1 MAEQLST
8 GKRRITVFLLVALAL
23 AVLAAPFFILI
34 HQYGKIFSNAEN
46 TIAGMASLAALLAVS
61 FLFLEVM
68 IGSFSPLLVRVF
80 NPPRLRR
87 LHIVLGLFGLALAL
101 AHFVLLTPKIG
112 EHFSTDNRVFFIAGP
127 IVLVLLIFTIA
138 TALMSRKFSR
148 SWRSIHVLNYFILV
162 IAIVHGLVIGDD
174 AGMLALQLLF
184 YGYLT
189 FIFIGFVYRASNTG
203 WRHSLKYRHR
213 RKPAETNP

>member
-1 MAEQLST
+1 MAKQLST
-8 GKRRITVFLLVALAL
+8 QKRRITAFLLTALAL
-23 AVLAAPFFILI
+23 AVLAAPFGLLA
-34 HQYGKIFSNAEN
+34 HQYGKIFSTAEN
-46 TIAGMASLAALLAVS
+46 ALAGMASLAALVAVS

-80 NPPRLRR
+80 EPVRLRR
-87 LHIVLGLFGLALAL
+87 VHIAIGLIGLALAL
-101 AHFVLLTPKIG
+101 AHFVLLTPKLG
-112 EHFSTDNRVFFIAGP
+112 EHSSTDNRVFFIAGP

-138 TALMSRKFSR
+138 TALMSRKFSW

-174 AGMLALQLLF
+174 AGMLALRLLF

-189 FIFIGFVYRASNTG
+189 FIFIGFVYRASNRG
-203 WRHSLKYRHR
+203 WRRSLRYRHR
-213 RKPAETNP
+213 AKPTGNRA

>member
-1 MAEQLST
+1 MVDQLST
-8 GKRRITVFLLVALAL
+8 WKRRITSFLLTAVALAI
-23 AVLAAPFFILI
+23 LAAPFGLLA
-34 HQYGKIFSNAEN
+34 HHYGTIFANAEN
-46 TIAGMASLAALLAVS
+46 TLAVMSSLAALLAVS

-80 NPPRLRR
+80 KPARLRR
-87 LHIVLGLFGLALAL
+87 VHIALGLIGLALAL
-101 AHFVLLTPKIG
+101 THFVLLTPKLG

-138 TALMSRKFSR
+138 TALMSRKFLR
-148 SWRSIHVLNYFILV
+148 FWRSIHVLNYVILI

-189 FIFIGFVYRASNTG
+189 FIFIGFVYRASDRG
-203 WRHSLKYRHR
+203 WRRSLRYRQR
-213 RKPAETNP
+213 MKPSGTNL